1 MQMSDNQGKDSF
13 QEEKSSRLYNVLT
26 FFAVLL
32 VLCSAVLHYRA
43 NRLQGEL
50 EEIVSSAQSQSMLTQ
65 RMALLI
71 SQYRAMPSDDLLED
85 LRNTASAALI
95 NQETIESGFQEGLPP
110 TLGDSTSTQ
119 ETVSTL
125 RDFFSKCMIYA
136 SAPQEKKGKELGQ
149 SLIAQSRDA
158 AASWYALTTE
168 FSTRVQKKIDTCTY
182 ISLSFYLLILCLL
195 AFLYLKIFKPA
206 MACITEQRKQLN
218 RLASVDPLTGI
229 YNRAMLF
236 KVVRALIGTFK
247 RQKQPMTALI
257 IDIDNLRKTNETYGR
272 AAGDALIKK
281 VAVTMSAVLRSS
293 DLIGRIGGDEFGVFL
308 PTLDE
313 QRSVLVVEK
322 IRLAVEEMS
331 FVVKES
337 TVRVTVS
344 IGVAEMK
351 DYHDSP
357 DDLLLSAGTALRRAK
372 EDGGNRSFT
381 FNLIT
386 ADQP

>member
-1 MQMSDNQGKDSF
+1 MSDNHSKDSF
-13 QEEKSSRLYNVLT
+13 QEEKSARIYNILT
-26 FFAVLL
+26 FLTVLL
-32 VLCSAVLHYRA
+32 VLCAAALHYKA
-43 NRLQGEL
+43 NRLQDKL
-50 EEIVSSAQSQSMLTQ
+50 EQTASSAQSQSMLTQ

-71 SQYRAMPSDDLLED
+71 SQYRATPGDDLLED

-95 NQETIESGFQEGLPP
+95 NQETIESGFQSELPP
-110 TLGDSTSTQ
+110 TLGDGTSTQ
-119 ETVSTL
+119 DSTAAL

-168 FSTRVQKKIDTCTY
+168 FTTSVQNKIDRFAHIT
-182 ISLSFYLLILCLL
+182 LGFYLLILCLL
-195 AFLYLKIFKPA
+195 AFLHLKIFRPA
-206 MACITEQRKQLN
+206 MACITEQRKQLA
-218 RLASVDPLTGI
+218 RLASVDQLTGI

-247 RQKQPMTALI
+247 RQKQPITALI

-281 VAVTMSAVLRSS
+281 VAMTMGTVLRSS

-313 QRSVLVVEK
+313 QRSMLVVEK
-322 IRLAVEEMS
+322 IRLAIEEMP

-337 TVRVTVS
+337 AVQVTIS
-344 IGVAEMK
+344 IGIAEMK

-386 ADQP
+386 SEQP